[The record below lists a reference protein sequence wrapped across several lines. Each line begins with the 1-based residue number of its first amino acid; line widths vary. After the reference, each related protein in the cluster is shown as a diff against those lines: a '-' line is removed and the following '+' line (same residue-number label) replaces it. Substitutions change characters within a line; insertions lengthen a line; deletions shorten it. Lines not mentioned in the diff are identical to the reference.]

1 MSGRIKGITVVI
13 GGDTTGLEKS
23 LKNVNDTIRKTQSSL
38 KDVNKLLKLDPTN
51 TTLLTQKQGYLKT
64 AIDATKQKLEA
75 LKDAQAQAKSQM
87 ESGDL
92 GAEKYKALQRE
103 VISTEED
110 LKKLEDQAEKEK
122 TALDKIGDVGAKF
135 SELGDNVADAG
146 KKLLPLS
153 ATIAAVGTASM
164 AAWHQLDDAYDN
176 ITAKT
181 GATGEKAE
189 ELHDTFD
196 KVFGSLPVESQ
207 DASDAIAGIEQRLGL
222 TGNALTTVS
231 EQFLKFAE
239 VNDTDVTSAV
249 TNVSKAMND
258 AGISGTQASQV
269 LDQLTAASQASGIGV
284 DRLTELL
291 SLNGVTMRQLGY
303 SITDTI
309 ALLAT
314 MEKNGVDVGSVLT
327 GLKYATKTYAAENKD
342 ASTEIK
348 TLFDNIKNG
357 SASAADAQ
365 AVFGSRAGEILY
377 EYVKEGKL
385 DFSQLAD
392 AIQDSNGRVSETF
405 EDMEDPVDKMK
416 VAYNNL
422 KLAGASLGDSLNT
435 VLAPVFNAV
444 AKACQML
451 ANTML
456 SMPDPIKDVV
466 AALGTLVAVGG
477 PGLITVGTGI
487 KKFGDSL
494 TAIKDFGQT
503 ISGFKDTFTSFGG
516 TIKSF
521 GTNFTGVGALFGGLK
536 TKVSSAVTSIQGL
549 IGGLGGLNPV
559 VLAVVAVI
567 AVLSAA
573 FITLWKNNDQFRQ
586 GIINAWNQVSTAVG
600 TFVSAL
606 QTIFSGFSASFG
618 GLMSTISAAW
628 NAFCNALAPVFTGA
642 FNILATVLTGV
653 LDVLTGILNVF
664 IGIFTGNWTTCWNG
678 VQTIFSS
685 VWNMLSGIVTNVVA
699 IIEGII
705 QGFISLVTGVWS
717 TGWTGIQSI
726 VEGVWNGI
734 SSFIGGILSA
744 IAGTISGI
752 MSGIAGTISSIWSVI
767 SSTVSSLASG
777 IASAVGSRFNAMRNT
792 VSSIFNGIRSIAS
805 STWNGIRSTI
815 SSVASGISGSVRS
828 IFSDLS
834 SGVTS
839 IFSGLRGRISGIFA
853 GIQSAIIGPVQRAM
867 GVCRNA
873 ANAIRSAFSSIHISI
888 PHFALP
894 HLSVSGS
901 FSINPPSVPHFGISW
916 YKEGGI
922 LQSPTIFGMGQ
933 STLLA
938 GGEAGKE
945 AVLPLDSF
953 YAQLERI
960 MSKGTDNSKMESL
973 LSVIAENSSKG
984 IYLDNGVLV
993 GYLLPAIDTG
1003 LGKKHKIQRRMA
1015 V

>member
-23 LKNVNDTIRKTQSSL
+23 LKSVNDTIRKTQSSL
-38 KDVNKLLKLDPTN
+38 RDVNKLLKLDPTN

-122 TALDKIGDVGAKF
+122 NALDKIGDVGAKF

-303 SITDTI
+303 STSDTI

-392 AIQDSNGRVSETF
+392 AVQNSNDRVSQTF

-435 VLAPVFNAV
+435 VLAPVFNTV

-451 ANTML
+451 ADTML
-456 SMPDPIKDVV
+456 NLPDPVKDVV
-466 AALGTLVAVGG
+466 AAIGVLVAAAGPGLVAVGNA
-477 PGLITVGTGI
+477 IE
-487 KKFGDSL
+487 KFGDSIS
-494 TAIKDFGQT
+494 AI
-503 ISGFKDTFTSFGG
+503 SN
-516 TIKSF
+516 F
-521 GTNFTGVGALFGGLK
+521 GTKLTELK
-536 TKVSSAVTSIQGL
+536 GTMTSTFSSLSKIPDLLAGI
-549 IGGLGGLNPV
+549 NPA
-559 VLAVVAVI
+559 VLAVIAVI

-586 GIINAWNQVSTAVG
+586 GIISAWSQVSNAVG
-600 TFVSAL
+600 SFVSTL
-606 QTIFSGFSASFG
+606 QTMFSGFSGTFQT
-618 GLMSTISAAW
+618 LMNTISSAW
-628 NAFCNALAPVFTGA
+628 DAFCNLLAPVFTGA
-642 FNILATVLTGV
+642 FNALAAVLTGV
-653 LDVLTGILNVF
+653 LNVLTGILNVF
-664 IGIFTGNWTTCWNG
+664 IGVFTGNWDTCWQG
-678 VQTIFSS
+678 IQTIFSG
-685 VWNMLSGIVTNVVA
+685 VWTAISGVFTSAVS
-699 IIEGII
+699 IIEGL
-705 QGFISLVTGVWS
+705 ISGLITGVTSLWNAGWS
-717 TGWTGIQSI
+717 GIEAF
-726 VEGVWNGI
+726 VEGIWNGI
-734 SSFIGGILSA
+734 TNFIGGMCSSISS
-744 IAGTISGI
+744 TISSI
-752 MSGIAGTISSIWSVI
+752 MSGISSTISSIWSGI
-767 SSTVSSLASG
+767 SSTISG
-777 IASAVGSRFNAMRNT
+777 IVSGISSTISSKFNAAKNN

-805 STWNGIRSTI
+805 AVWSGIRSSI
-815 SSVASGISGSVRS
+815 GSIASGISSSVRS
-828 IFSDLS
+828 TFSSLS
-834 SGVTS
+834 SGVSS
-839 IFSGLRGRISGIFA
+839 IFSGLRSRISGTF
-853 GIQSAIIGPVQRAM
+853 SAIRNAIISPVQNAM
-867 GVCRNA
+867 NVCRNA
-873 ANAIRSAFSSIHISI
+873 ANAIRGAFSSIHISI

-894 HLSVSGS
+894 HLSVSGG

-922 LQSPTIFGMGQ
+922 LQSPTIFGIGQ

-945 AVLPLDSF
+945 AVLPLDGF
-953 YAQLERI
+953 YKQMEAMLAK
-960 MSKGTDNSKMESL
+960 SNNTAKMESL

-984 IYLDNGVLV
+984 IYLDNGILV
-993 GYLLPAIDTG
+993 GYLLPAIDNG
-1003 LGKKHKIQRRMA
+1003 LGKMHKIQRRMA

>member
-23 LKNVNDTIRKTQSSL
+23 LKSVNDTIRKTQSSL
-38 KDVNKLLKLDPTN
+38 RDVNKLLKLDPTN

-303 SITDTI
+303 STSDTI

-392 AIQDSNGRVSETF
+392 AVQNSNDRVSQTF

-435 VLAPVFNAV
+435 VLAPVFNTV

-451 ANTML
+451 ADTML
-456 SMPDPIKDVV
+456 NLPDPVKDVV
-466 AALGTLVAVGG
+466 AAIGVLVAAAGPGLVAVGNA
-477 PGLITVGTGI
+477 IE
-487 KKFGDSL
+487 KFGDSIS
-494 TAIKDFGQT
+494 AI
-503 ISGFKDTFTSFGG
+503 SN
-516 TIKSF
+516 F
-521 GTNFTGVGALFGGLK
+521 GTKLTELK
-536 TKVSSAVTSIQGL
+536 GTMTSTFSSLSKIPDLLAGI
-549 IGGLGGLNPV
+549 NPA
-559 VLAVVAVI
+559 VLAVIAVI

-586 GIINAWNQVSTAVG
+586 GIISAWSQVSNAVG
-600 TFVSAL
+600 SFVSTL
-606 QTIFSGFSASFG
+606 QTMFSGFSGTFQT
-618 GLMSTISAAW
+618 LMNTISSAW
-628 NAFCNALAPVFTGA
+628 DAFCNLLTPVFTGA
-642 FNILATVLTGV
+642 FNALAAVLTGV
-653 LDVLTGILNVF
+653 LNVLTGILNVF
-664 IGIFTGNWTTCWNG
+664 IGVFTGNWDTCWQG
-678 VQTIFSS
+678 IQTIFSG
-685 VWNMLSGIVTNVVA
+685 VWTAISGVFTSAVS
-699 IIEGII
+699 IIEGL
-705 QGFISLVTGVWS
+705 ISGLITGVTSLWNAGWS
-717 TGWTGIQSI
+717 GIEAF

-734 SSFIGGILSA
+734 TNFIGGMCSSISS
-744 IAGTISGI
+744 TISSI
-752 MSGIAGTISSIWSVI
+752 MSGISSTISSIWSGI
-767 SSTVSSLASG
+767 SSTISG
-777 IASAVGSRFNAMRNT
+777 IVSGISSTISSKFNAAKNN
-792 VSSIFNGIRSIAS
+792 VSSIFNDIRSIAS
-805 STWNGIRSTI
+805 AVWSGIRSSI
-815 SSVASGISGSVRS
+815 GSIASGISSSVRS
-828 IFSDLS
+828 TFSSLS
-834 SGVTS
+834 SGVSS
-839 IFSGLRGRISGIFA
+839 IFSGLRSRISGTF
-853 GIQSAIIGPVQRAM
+853 SAIRNAIISPVQNAM
-867 GVCRNA
+867 NVCRNA
-873 ANAIRSAFSSIHISI
+873 ANAIRGAFSSIHISI

-894 HLSVSGS
+894 HLSVSGG

-922 LQSPTIFGMGQ
+922 LTNPTIFGMGQ

-945 AVLPLDSF
+945 AVLPLDGF
-953 YAQLERI
+953 YKQMESMLAK
-960 MSKGTDNSKMESL
+960 SNNTAKMESL

>member
-392 AIQDSNGRVSETF
+392 AVQNSNDRVSQTF

-435 VLAPVFNAV
+435 VLAPVFNTV

-451 ANTML
+451 ADTML
-456 SMPDPIKDVV
+456 NLPDPVKDVV
-466 AALGTLVAVGG
+466 AAIGVLVAAAGPGLVAVGNA
-477 PGLITVGTGI
+477 IE
-487 KKFGDSL
+487 KFGDSIS
-494 TAIKDFGQT
+494 AI
-503 ISGFKDTFTSFGG
+503 SN
-516 TIKSF
+516 F
-521 GTNFTGVGALFGGLK
+521 GTKLTELK
-536 TKVSSAVTSIQGL
+536 GTMTSTFSSLSKIPDLLAGI
-549 IGGLGGLNPV
+549 NPA
-559 VLAVVAVI
+559 VLAVIAVI

-586 GIINAWNQVSTAVG
+586 GIISAWSQVSNAVG
-600 TFVSAL
+600 SFVSTL
-606 QTIFSGFSASFG
+606 QTMFSGFSGTFQT
-618 GLMSTISAAW
+618 LMNTISSAW
-628 NAFCNALAPVFTGA
+628 DAFCNLLAPVFTGA
-642 FNILATVLTGV
+642 FNALAAVLTGV
-653 LDVLTGILNVF
+653 LNVLTGILNVF
-664 IGIFTGNWTTCWNG
+664 IGVFTGNWDTCWQG
-678 VQTIFSS
+678 IQTIFSG
-685 VWNMLSGIVTNVVA
+685 VWTAISGVFTSAVS
-699 IIEGII
+699 IIEGL
-705 QGFISLVTGVWS
+705 ISGLITGVTSLWNAGWS
-717 TGWTGIQSI
+717 GIEAF
-726 VEGVWNGI
+726 VEGIWNGI
-734 SSFIGGILSA
+734 TNFIGGMCSSISS
-744 IAGTISGI
+744 TISSI
-752 MSGIAGTISSIWSVI
+752 MSGISSTISSIWSGI
-767 SSTVSSLASG
+767 SSTISG
-777 IASAVGSRFNAMRNT
+777 IVSGISSTISSKFNAAKNN

-805 STWNGIRSTI
+805 AVWSGIRSSI
-815 SSVASGISGSVRS
+815 GSIASGISSSVRS
-828 IFSDLS
+828 TFSSLS
-834 SGVTS
+834 SGVSS
-839 IFSGLRGRISGIFA
+839 IFSGLRSRISGTF
-853 GIQSAIIGPVQRAM
+853 SAIRNAIISPVQNAM
-867 GVCRNA
+867 NVCRNA
-873 ANAIRSAFSSIHISI
+873 ANAIRGAFSSIHISI

-894 HLSVSGS
+894 HLSVSGG

-922 LQSPTIFGMGQ
+922 LTNPTIFGMGQ

-945 AVLPLDSF
+945 AVLPLDGF
-953 YAQLERI
+953 YKQMESMLAK
-960 MSKGTDNSKMESL
+960 SNNTAKMESL

>member
-75 LKDAQAQAKSQM
+75 LKDAQAQAKNQM

-122 TALDKIGDVGAKF
+122 TALDKIGDVGSKF
-135 SELGDNVADAG
+135 SELGDNISDAG

-189 ELHDTFD
+189 ELSDTFD
-196 KVFGSLPVESQ
+196 KVFGSLPVESE
-207 DASDAIAGIEQRLGL
+207 DASNAIAGISQRLDL
-222 TGNALTTVS
+222 TGDALTTAS

-258 AGISGTQASQV
+258 AGISGKDVSSV

-303 SITDTI
+303 STSDTI

-435 VLAPVFNAV
+435 VLAPVFNTV

-451 ANTML
+451 ADTML
-456 SMPDPIKDVV
+456 NLPDPVKDVV
-466 AALGTLVAVGG
+466 AAIGVLVAAAGPGLVAVGNA
-477 PGLITVGTGI
+477 IE
-487 KKFGDSL
+487 KFGDSIS
-494 TAIKDFGQT
+494 AI
-503 ISGFKDTFTSFGG
+503 SN
-516 TIKSF
+516 F
-521 GTNFTGVGALFGGLK
+521 GTKLTELK
-536 TKVSSAVTSIQGL
+536 GTMTSTFSSLSKIPDLLAGI
-549 IGGLGGLNPV
+549 NPA
-559 VLAVVAVI
+559 VLAVIAVI

-586 GIINAWNQVSTAVG
+586 GIISAWSQVSNAVG
-600 TFVSAL
+600 SFVSTL
-606 QTIFSGFSASFG
+606 QTMFSGFSGTFQT
-618 GLMSTISAAW
+618 LMNTISSAW
-628 NAFCNALAPVFTGA
+628 DAFCNLLAPVFTGA
-642 FNILATVLTGV
+642 FNALAAVLTGV
-653 LDVLTGILNVF
+653 LNVLTGILNVF
-664 IGIFTGNWTTCWNG
+664 IGVFTGNWDTCWQG
-678 VQTIFSS
+678 IQTIFSG
-685 VWNMLSGIVTNVVA
+685 VWTAISGVFTSAVS
-699 IIEGII
+699 IIEGL
-705 QGFISLVTGVWS
+705 ISGLITGVTSLWNAGWS
-717 TGWTGIQSI
+717 GIEAF
-726 VEGVWNGI
+726 VEGIWNGI
-734 SSFIGGILSA
+734 TNFIGGMCSSISS
-744 IAGTISGI
+744 TISSI
-752 MSGIAGTISSIWSVI
+752 MSGISSTISSIWSGI
-767 SSTVSSLASG
+767 SSTISG
-777 IASAVGSRFNAMRNT
+777 IVSGISSTISSKFNAAKNN

-805 STWNGIRSTI
+805 AVWSGIRSSI
-815 SSVASGISGSVRS
+815 GSIASGISSSVRS
-828 IFSDLS
+828 TFSSLS
-834 SGVTS
+834 SGVSS
-839 IFSGLRGRISGIFA
+839 IFSGLRSRISGTF
-853 GIQSAIIGPVQRAM
+853 SAIRNAIISPVQNAM
-867 GVCRNA
+867 NVCRNA
-873 ANAIRSAFSSIHISI
+873 ANAIRGAFSSIHISI

-894 HLSVSGS
+894 HLSVSGG

-922 LQSPTIFGMGQ
+922 LQSPTIFGIGQ

-945 AVLPLDSF
+945 AVLPLDGF
-953 YAQLERI
+953 YKQMEAMLAK
-960 MSKGTDNSKMESL
+960 SNNTAKMESL

-984 IYLDNGVLV
+984 IYLDNGILV
-993 GYLLPAIDTG
+993 GYLLPAIDNG
-1003 LGKKHKIQRRMA
+1003 LGKMHKIQRRMA

>member
-23 LKNVNDTIRKTQSSL
+23 LKSVNDTIRKTQSSL
-38 KDVNKLLKLDPTN
+38 RDVNKLLKLDPTN

-303 SITDTI
+303 STSDTI

-392 AIQDSNGRVSETF
+392 AVQNSNDRVSQTF

-435 VLAPVFNAV
+435 VLAPVFNTV

-451 ANTML
+451 ADTML
-456 SMPDPIKDVV
+456 NLPDPVKDVV
-466 AALGTLVAVGG
+466 AAIGVLVAAAGPGLVAVGNA
-477 PGLITVGTGI
+477 IE
-487 KKFGDSL
+487 KFGDSIS
-494 TAIKDFGQT
+494 AI
-503 ISGFKDTFTSFGG
+503 SN
-516 TIKSF
+516 F
-521 GTNFTGVGALFGGLK
+521 GTKLTELK
-536 TKVSSAVTSIQGL
+536 GTMTSTFSSLSKIPDLLAGI
-549 IGGLGGLNPV
+549 NPA
-559 VLAVVAVI
+559 VLAVIAVI

-586 GIINAWNQVSTAVG
+586 GIISAWSQVSNAVG
-600 TFVSAL
+600 SFVSTL
-606 QTIFSGFSASFG
+606 QTMFSGFSGTFQT
-618 GLMSTISAAW
+618 LMNTISSAW
-628 NAFCNALAPVFTGA
+628 DAFCNLLAPVFTGA
-642 FNILATVLTGV
+642 FNALAAVLTGV
-653 LDVLTGILNVF
+653 LNVLTGILNVF
-664 IGIFTGNWTTCWNG
+664 IGVFTGNWDTCWQG
-678 VQTIFSS
+678 IQTIFSG
-685 VWNMLSGIVTNVVA
+685 VWTAISGVFTSAVS
-699 IIEGII
+699 IIEGL
-705 QGFISLVTGVWS
+705 ISGLITGVTSLWNAGWS
-717 TGWTGIQSI
+717 GIEAF
-726 VEGVWNGI
+726 VEGIWNGI
-734 SSFIGGILSA
+734 TNFIGGMCSSISS
-744 IAGTISGI
+744 TISSI
-752 MSGIAGTISSIWSVI
+752 MSGISSTISSIWSGI
-767 SSTVSSLASG
+767 SSTISG
-777 IASAVGSRFNAMRNT
+777 IVSGISSTISSKFNAAKNN

-805 STWNGIRSTI
+805 AVWSGIRSSI
-815 SSVASGISGSVRS
+815 GSIASGISSSVRS
-828 IFSDLS
+828 TFSSLS
-834 SGVTS
+834 SGVSS
-839 IFSGLRGRISGIFA
+839 IFSGLRSRISGTFLAIRN
-853 GIQSAIIGPVQRAM
+853 AIISPVQNAM
-867 GVCRNA
+867 NVCRNA
-873 ANAIRSAFSSIHISI
+873 ANAIRGAFSSIHISI

-894 HLSVSGS
+894 HLSVSGG

-922 LQSPTIFGMGQ
+922 LTNPTIFGMGQ

-945 AVLPLDSF
+945 AVLPLDGF
-953 YAQLERI
+953 YKQMESMLAK
-960 MSKGTDNSKMESL
+960 SNNTAKMESL

>member
-303 SITDTI
+303 SILKFAEVNDTDVTSAVTNVSKAMNDAGISGTQASQVLDQLTAASQASRIGVDRLTDLLSLNGVTMRQLGYSITDTI

-327 GLKYATKTYAAENKD
+327 GLKYATKT
-342 ASTEIK
+342 
-348 TLFDNIKNG
+348 
-357 SASAADAQ
+357 
-365 AVFGSRAGEILY
+365 
-377 EYVKEGKL
+377 
-385 DFSQLAD
+385 
-392 AIQDSNGRVSETF
+392 
-405 EDMEDPVDKMK
+405 
-416 VAYNNL
+416 
-422 KLAGASLGDSLNT
+422 
-435 VLAPVFNAV
+435 
-444 AKACQML
+444 
-451 ANTML
+451 
-456 SMPDPIKDVV
+456 
-466 AALGTLVAVGG
+466 
-477 PGLITVGTGI
+477 
-487 KKFGDSL
+487 
-494 TAIKDFGQT
+494 
-503 ISGFKDTFTSFGG
+503 
-516 TIKSF
+516 
-521 GTNFTGVGALFGGLK
+521 
-536 TKVSSAVTSIQGL
+536 
-549 IGGLGGLNPV
+549 
-559 VLAVVAVI
+559 
-567 AVLSAA
+567 
-573 FITLWKNNDQFRQ
+573 
-586 GIINAWNQVSTAVG
+586 
-600 TFVSAL
+600 
-606 QTIFSGFSASFG
+606 
-618 GLMSTISAAW
+618 
-628 NAFCNALAPVFTGA
+628 
-642 FNILATVLTGV
+642 
-653 LDVLTGILNVF
+653 
-664 IGIFTGNWTTCWNG
+664 
-678 VQTIFSS
+678 
-685 VWNMLSGIVTNVVA
+685 
-699 IIEGII
+699 
-705 QGFISLVTGVWS
+705 
-717 TGWTGIQSI
+717 
-726 VEGVWNGI
+726 
-734 SSFIGGILSA
+734 
-744 IAGTISGI
+744 
-752 MSGIAGTISSIWSVI
+752 
-767 SSTVSSLASG
+767 
-777 IASAVGSRFNAMRNT
+777 
-792 VSSIFNGIRSIAS
+792 
-805 STWNGIRSTI
+805 
-815 SSVASGISGSVRS
+815 
-828 IFSDLS
+828 
-834 SGVTS
+834 
-839 IFSGLRGRISGIFA
+839 
-853 GIQSAIIGPVQRAM
+853 
-867 GVCRNA
+867 
-873 ANAIRSAFSSIHISI
+873 
-888 PHFALP
+888 
-894 HLSVSGS
+894 
-901 FSINPPSVPHFGISW
+901 
-916 YKEGGI
+916 
-922 LQSPTIFGMGQ
+922 
-933 STLLA
+933 
-938 GGEAGKE
+938 
-945 AVLPLDSF
+945 
-953 YAQLERI
+953 
-960 MSKGTDNSKMESL
+960 
-973 LSVIAENSSKG
+973 
-984 IYLDNGVLV
+984 
-993 GYLLPAIDTG
+993 
-1003 LGKKHKIQRRMA
+1003 
-1015 V
+1015 